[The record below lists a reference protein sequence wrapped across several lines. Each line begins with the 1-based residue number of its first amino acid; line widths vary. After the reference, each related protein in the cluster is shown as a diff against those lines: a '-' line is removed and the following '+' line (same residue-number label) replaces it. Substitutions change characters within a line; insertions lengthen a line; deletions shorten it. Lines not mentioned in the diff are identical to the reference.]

1 MRPVVA
7 LVPAAGRGVRLGE
20 STPKA
25 FVAVGGIPMV
35 RLAVD
40 GLIASGAVHRVVVV
54 VPTELVD
61 AASALLSTTSLTGG
75 SMPPVPVQVVVGGAE
90 RTDSV
95 RAGIAAAP
103 DAACY
108 LVHDA
113 ARALTPPELIARVT
127 AELHA
132 GAQAVVPALPVVDT
146 VKSVDDQ
153 GVVTGTPE
161 RAHLRAIQTPQGF
174 DAELLRRAY
183 ATEVG
188 ATDDAGLVERLGVAV
203 RTVAG
208 DPLAFKI
215 TTPLDLRLADA
226 LRADQAA
233 DARHRAD
240 SAHAVHTSS
249 SADRAVPTQDR
260 AASPA
265 DTQQAVG
272 R

>member
-20 STPKA
+20 PTPKA
-25 FVAVGGIPMV
+25 FVPVGGIPMV
-35 RLAVD
+35 KLAVE

-54 VPTELVD
+54 VPAELLD
-61 AASALLSTTSLTGG
+61 AATALLSTTSLPGG

-103 DAACY
+103 DAEAY

-113 ARALTPPELIARVT
+113 ARALTPPELIARVA
-127 AELHA
+127 AELRA
-132 GAQAVVPALPVVDT
+132 GGRAVVPALPVVDT
-146 VKSVDDQ
+146 VKAVDDA
-153 GVVTGTPE
+153 GIVTGTPD

-174 DAELLRRAY
+174 AAELLRRAY
-183 ATEVG
+183 TTEVG

-203 RTVAG
+203 RTVPG

-215 TTPLDLRLADA
+215 TTPLDLRLAEALLADDA
-226 LRADQAA
+226 AQRAPS
-233 DARHRAD
+233 AR
-240 SAHAVHTSS
+240 SE
-249 SADRAVPTQDR
+249 
-260 AASPA
+260 
-265 DTQQAVG
+265 QAVA